1 MISFK
6 MEGTGESTSDLIG
19 KSFSIRLDLD
29 YTLIFETFAKLHIAL
44 FIWLIMQL
52 STAIVVFM
60 GFHTWIN
67 CRVYSGRNLSKNQ

>member
-1 MISFK
+1 
-6 MEGTGESTSDLIG
+6 ME
-19 KSFSIRLDLD
+19 KSFHTSSSRLDLD
-29 YTLIFETFAKLHIAL
+29 YTFVFETFAKLHIAL

-67 CRVYSGRNLSKNQ
+67 HRVYSGKNLSKDN